1 MARPYIVSE
10 DIYLLLQHWARQRNF
25 VLPEEIFFRNLRSEF
40 AAFFREIFSDF
51 EMVSEQEMVAG
62 IEIFIKESE
71 LIPISLD
78 RSYYLAKYNFEITRF
93 VDANKNDVG
102 TRERYGTPR
111 IHIQLQKLQKELKG
125 KEVIIVDDVIFSG
138 DVVEQTINELSQLGI
153 KVVAVCAGIGIEKGV
168 DRLNCAGYKVN
179 CVRIYESVIDEVCE
193 RDFYPG
199 VPLSGRSVVDK
210 ENVGVPY
217 ILPFGDPEKWA
228 SIPQKLQK
236 PLSEFCIKQTIKL
249 FEAIEKESRRMIK
262 CEDLDRKVLSL
273 PTKGERYIDC
283 LEEIIIKI

>member
-1 MARPYIVSE
+1 MGKPYIVSE

-25 VLPEEIFFRNLRSEF
+25 ILPEESFFRNLRGEF
-40 AAFFREIFSDF
+40 AVFFREIFSDF
-51 EMVSEQEMVAG
+51 EMVSEKEMVTG
-62 IEIFIKESE
+62 IEMFIKESE

-78 RSYYLAKYNFEITRF
+78 RSYYLAEYNFEITRF
-93 VDANKNDVG
+93 VDTNKNDVG

-125 KEVIIVDDVIFSG
+125 KKVIIVDDVIFSG

-168 DRLNCAGYKVN
+168 DRLNCAGYEVN

-228 SIPQKLQK
+228 SIPQKSQK

-249 FEAIEKESRRMIK
+249 FEAIERESKRMIK

-273 PTKGERYIDC
+273 PTNGKRYIDC

>member
-1 MARPYIVSE
+1 MEKLYIVSE
-10 DIYLLLQHWARQRNF
+10 DIYLLLRHWARQRDF
-25 VLPEEIFFRNLRSEF
+25 VLPEEGFFRNLRSEF
-40 AAFFREIFSDF
+40 ANFFQEIFLNF
-51 EMVSEQEMVAG
+51 EMVSEREMVAG
-62 IEIFIKESE
+62 IEMLIKKSK

-78 RSYYLAKYNFEITRF
+78 KSYYLAEYNFELTRF
-93 VDANKNDVG
+93 VDVDKNDVG

-111 IHIQLQKLQKELKG
+111 IHIQLRKLEKELKG

-138 DVVEQTINELSQLGI
+138 DVVEQTINELSPLGI

-168 DRLNCAGYKVN
+168 DRLNSAGYEVS

-199 VPLSGRSVVDK
+199 VPLSGRSVVCK

-228 SIPQKLQK
+228 SIPKKWQK

-249 FEAIEKESRRMIK
+249 FEAIEKESKRIIK

-273 PTKGERYIDC
+273 PINEERYVDC
-283 LEEIIIKI
+283 LREIMKKI